1 MTQLRK
7 KCVECGA
14 KEEFKQK
21 MGRGIAGINR
31 HWRGLVRAT
40 CLGSLPAKPE
50 HCTTTPIIL

>member
-14 KEEFKQK
+14 REELEKQ
-21 MGRGIAGINR
+21 MGRGIAGIYR

-40 CLGSLPAKPE
+40 CLSPLPAKSALP
-50 HCTTTPIIL
+50 HLLFCKI